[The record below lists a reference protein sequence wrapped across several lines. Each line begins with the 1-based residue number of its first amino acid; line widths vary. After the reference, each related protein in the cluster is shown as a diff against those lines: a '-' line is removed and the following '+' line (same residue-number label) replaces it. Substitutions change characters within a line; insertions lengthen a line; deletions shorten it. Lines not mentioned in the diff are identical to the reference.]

1 MTAATTSAARY
12 EICGAHVG
20 HISDTCRQMA
30 DTSRTH
36 VAHAEANGAI
46 DPTWATHVQIMLSL
60 ECKAH
65 SCDEVAPGP
74 RENTILT
81 TGKAKK
87 MTFLKYTTFIVYAPF
102 LQ

>member
-30 DTSRTH
+30 ATSRTH
-36 VAHAEANGAI
+36 VAHAKANGAI
-46 DPTWATHVQIMLSL
+46 DPTWATHIQIMLSL

-74 RENTILT
+74 HENTILT

-87 MTFLKYTTFIVYAPF
+87 KSFLKDITFIVYVPF